1 MPPGEDK
8 ALPAGQAGALGR
20 RADAFDASFKLVD
33 DELLV
38 KFKPGVSKE
47 NRGRAL
53 GKAKAEERKMLWAS
67 DAAGATGGDLVL
79 VKVTDNK
86 AGRVGLKA
94 AAADIKQD
102 ADVEYVEP
110 NYIYTTS
117 QTNDTHIQELWGMLA
132 DGGGANATGD
142 APD

>member
-8 ALPAGQAGALGR
+8 AVPAGQAGALGR

-33 DELLV
+33 DELLL

-53 GKAKAEERKMLWAS
+53 GKAKAEERMMLWAS

-94 AAADIKQD
+94 AVADIKQD

-117 QTNDTHIQELWGMLA
+117 QTNDTRIGELWGMLA

-142 APD
+142 PP